1 MNENDQKYCFESEG
15 YLIVEQLLSED
26 EIRSCQNE
34 IQTLHQKA
42 KGYFEA
48 GDQRAG
54 CFQLEPYMNSE
65 KTDESQPNDYPV
77 LRKVERTG
85 HLSTVFFN
93 LARHPKLVQ
102 TVRNLIG
109 RDVLLFRST
118 LMFKP
123 AFHGSA
129 HGLHQDSAYWPM
141 NPPSLITVS
150 IALNDATPENG
161 CLQVIPKSHRWGL
174 QDWGRISRRHD
185 EPLTDR
191 ADIDLSNQIHV
202 PLKAGSALFF
212 HSLMVHG
219 SSANQSPHS
228 RNTALYAYFPPSV
241 RMNSSGQRTFEVI
254 SGFSGKSE
262 VTLTATAE

>member
-42 KGYFEA
+42 KGYFET

-93 LARHPKLVQ
+93 LARCVPFIKKNARCRFSGVA
-102 TVRNLIG
+102 
-109 RDVLLFRST
+109 DELFR
-118 LMFKP
+118 K
-123 AFHGSA
+123 
-129 HGLHQDSAYWPM
+129 
-141 NPPSLITVS
+141 
-150 IALNDATPENG
+150 
-161 CLQVIPKSHRWGL
+161 R
-174 QDWGRISRRHD
+174 
-185 EPLTDR
+185 
-191 ADIDLSNQIHV
+191 
-202 PLKAGSALFF
+202 
-212 HSLMVHG
+212 
-219 SSANQSPHS
+219 
-228 RNTALYAYFPPSV
+228 
-241 RMNSSGQRTFEVI
+241 
-254 SGFSGKSE
+254 
-262 VTLTATAE
+262 